1 MITGFIGSFE
11 GAFGVTATNIHNKL
25 IIGFME
31 DQVLEV
37 RSDSLQR
44 IQSIQCS
51 DSLSDWCV
59 RNHGN
64 ACRDQRVYR
73 EGDWIHCNGYT
84 VIGVNREGGWGFR
97 TQRVLELSFW
107 LRFHYQQADLMPK
120 AHHQRCFEMLDSRA
134 TEWQ

>member
-51 DSLSDWCV
+51 DSLSD
-59 RNHGN
+59 RQLNHGN

-84 VIGVNREGGWGFR
+84 VIGVNRRVVGGF
-97 TQRVLELSFW
+97 ELSGCW
-107 LRFHYQQADLMPK
+107 
-120 AHHQRCFEMLDSRA
+120 S
-134 TEWQ
+134 